1 MRRRLLIVLGWLLA
15 LGAGPGVFAAGP
27 PPKCLRLYV
36 EDLADLAAPERR
48 QVLRAVKSYDDAAQ
62 EGIEFFLQ
70 YRELPDDGM
79 ERLSQALQN
88 FRYQNTVPTPFADD
102 RELFAAI
109 AEVDRA
115 NPGVENMGKV
125 VGDLGQ
131 PNALGLSQAAAYD
144 LHIAKQTGAG
154 QVAGFRKPVTVNGV
168 TREVDLL
175 EGLPGIDPAVAIQH
189 ENKSFVAGFDPGDIN
204 FPVRDGNGRF
214 VYADERLTTW
224 AQEFDREIVMH
235 QQTGFAKW
243 RTNLRPQLAY
253 QRSEIEQFLLKQFE
267 SSFVTSRFTEDQIAT
282 FKNLFV
288 QQLQGNLRFR

>member
-15 LGAGPGVFAAGP
+15 LGAGSDVFAAGS
-27 PPKCLRLYV
+27 PPKCLGLYV

-48 QVLRAVKSYDDAAQ
+48 QVLRAVKTYDDTAQ
-62 EGIEFFLQ
+62 EGVEFFLQ

-79 ERLSQALQN
+79 ERLHQALQN
-88 FRYQNTVPTPFADD
+88 FRHQNTVPTPFAND
-102 RELFAAI
+102 RDLFAAI

-154 QVAGFRKPVTVNGV
+154 QVAGFRKPVTLNGV

-175 EGLPGIDPAVAIQH
+175 EGPPGIDPAVAIHH
-189 ENKSFVAGFDPGDIN
+189 ENKSFVVGFDPGDIN

-235 QQTGFAKW
+235 LQTGFTKW
-243 RTNLRPQLAY
+243 RTNLRPQLAI

-267 SSFVTSRFTEDQIAT
+267 SSFVTSRLTADEIEALEDLFRQRVT
-282 FKNLFV
+282 TNL
-288 QQLQGNLRFR
+288 QFR